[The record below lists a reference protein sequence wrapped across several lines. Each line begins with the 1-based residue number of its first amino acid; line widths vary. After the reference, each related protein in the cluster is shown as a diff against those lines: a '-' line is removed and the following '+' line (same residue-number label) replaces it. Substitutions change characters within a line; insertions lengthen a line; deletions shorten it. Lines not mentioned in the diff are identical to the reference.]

1 MVFFYILCSRKNYTV
16 DFLLEQI
23 FKSTMGAY
31 LWFFLAFVHEATAT
45 FRPPQPSLC
54 HVVQNNVYCND
65 MNLRTVPAQLPPD
78 MHTLDLSR
86 NLLQNL
92 TQEVLAV
99 YTSIHHLNLHS
110 NKIQFIQP
118 GLFRDMINLQ
128 ELDLSKNYLDIFA
141 MSKAEVGP
149 LPTVKRLSLSGN
161 GLYSGMTDYFL
172 RDAPSLMNISL
183 DGNSITKISKDTFSG
198 SSALRNVD
206 LHNNVI
212 LEIEEGAFESLADLS
227 ELDLSMNSIT
237 CITDFNLPQL
247 KLLNLS
253 RNSLES
259 FQTVDSDFQYELL
272 HLDLQENKIHYFPVL
287 PKRNKLIY
295 LDLSRNL
302 MRSVNTTNL
311 MEDAL
316 SASQNA
322 HNDLPRLLYLDLSYN
337 QIKSISASFFGGLGA
352 LEFLNLSNN
361 CLESFSV
368 DRNSPLNNLK
378 ILDLSFNA
386 LQNLSFEENT
396 LRSLEELYL
405 NGYVL
410 GPIEPSIFRRL
421 PRIRDLHLQ
430 QSYLTMCG
438 SHHRLS
444 LKGYRLQA
452 GNCIFF
458 SSIPTLSRLYLS
470 GPGLQSVPQGA
481 FHGTPL
487 RVLDLS
493 RNPGLDIHKNA
504 FSGLEKSLTHLSLRE
519 NDLLALS
526 TDLSLLSG
534 LRDVDLSL
542 NRLTALPLWNKESS
556 IESLNL
562 QSNSLVTLEY
572 STVLALEKTL
582 KTLYLGSNPLSC
594 CGNLQFLH
602 MVRGSSLD
610 IPDISSVT
618 CRYTQS
624 SEREEVAIASV
635 QQERCETLD
644 RKSLGI
650 IIITITAL
658 VLIAVLVLFSKLCHP
673 RRYRLTRSFK
683 A

>member
-1 MVFFYILCSRKNYTV
+1 
-16 DFLLEQI
+16 
-23 FKSTMGAY
+23 MGAY

-45 FRPPQPSLC
+45 FRPRQPSLC

-172 RDAPSLMNISL
+172 HDAPSLMNISL

-302 MRSVNTTNL
+302 MRSVNTTNI

-444 LKGYRLQA
+444 PKGYRSQA

-602 MVRGSSLD
+602 MVQGSSLD